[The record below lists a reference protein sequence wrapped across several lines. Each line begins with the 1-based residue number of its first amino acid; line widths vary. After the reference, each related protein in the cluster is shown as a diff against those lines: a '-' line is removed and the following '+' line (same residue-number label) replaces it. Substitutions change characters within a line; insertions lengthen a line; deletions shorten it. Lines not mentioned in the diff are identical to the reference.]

1 MTTKPI
7 ILGYWAIRGRAGVLR
22 NLLDYC
28 KLPYTQKLY
37 KDSEEWNNDKKQL
50 GFKYPNL
57 PYIIDDNKKISE
69 TLALMNYIPMRADR
83 KDLIGDTDLK
93 KVEIFEAIGV
103 ALDLRDR
110 IRALVATKG
119 DFEAEKIKT
128 FTSERSFARMKLQQ
142 FNEVLSQRE
151 WLIGSDLTIADFY
164 LFERLDLLND
174 MDASIL
180 QAFPDLVK
188 FRERFLAIPEVA
200 QHRKSE
206 NFISMWHKPGE
217 TTWNNGDKW

>member
-1 MTTKPI
+1 
-7 ILGYWAIRGRAGVLR
+7 
-22 NLLDYC
+22 
-28 KLPYTQKLY
+28 
-37 KDSEEWNNDKKQL
+37 
-50 GFKYPNL
+50 
-57 PYIIDDNKKISE
+57 
-69 TLALMNYIPMRADR
+69 MNYIPMRADR

-110 IRALVATKG
+110 IRGLVATKG
-119 DFEAEKIKT
+119 DFEAEKTKL
-128 FTSERSFARMKLQQ
+128 FTSDRSSARMKLQQ
-142 FNEVLSQRE
+142 FNEVLSHRE

-164 LFERLDLLND
+164 LFERLDLIND
-174 MDASIL
+174 MDASVL
-180 QAFPDLVK
+180 QVFPELVK

-206 NFISMWHKPGE
+206 NFISIWHKPGE